1 MTTFYDIFSLL
12 RKHAPA
18 DMGAARTRPDGRAA
32 GRSLDLEGNDLVSL
46 DANTFASLTS
56 LE

>member
-46 DANTFASLTS
+46 DANTFAGLTS